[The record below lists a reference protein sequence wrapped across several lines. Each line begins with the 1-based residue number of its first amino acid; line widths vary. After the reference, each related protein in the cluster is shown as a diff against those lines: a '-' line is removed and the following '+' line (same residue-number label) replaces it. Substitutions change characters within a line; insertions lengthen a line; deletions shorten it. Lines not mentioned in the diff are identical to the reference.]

1 MSPTRSTRLQ
11 STDSQKS
18 PADSSQESAQASSQ
32 QQGEFS
38 SNKIAQPADLP
49 PSSGNQPV
57 SDAVPSNIQASG
69 NKTGTIQ
76 TDFFGQPPALIDRVV
91 NLMAPDGN
99 ILLGTSWEDAC
110 TAVASGDAEAVGQI
124 RGQFAICQQSGK
136 TIRMA
141 RSIGRPMR
149 YFLAKRAEGPA
160 LIIAERIDEIREQ
173 LDREGLSDQFNPA
186 YTRMVP
192 AHHILELQLVGCP
205 DPNPKLTRYFAPPR
219 NRLTAD
225 IDQIGQQYIGRF
237 AEVCDAWLD
246 QLADDAPIGVLF
258 SGGIDSGSVVVVL
271 DFLLRRRGQSSARLK
286 AFTLNVVASV
296 PVVSSGSDGT
306 HQQKITQVSSSPDET
321 TSHPTDAIQARE
333 FLKSVNL
340 EMIHEIIDVPL
351 SQISWADAIKV
362 IEDYKPLDVQSA
374 TMGLATL
381 KEIRR
386 RYPDWKYMIDGDG
399 GDENLKDYPI
409 EENPELTVRSVLG
422 NRMLYQEGWGVDAV
436 KHSLTYSGGQS
447 RGHVRT
453 SAPAT
458 QLGFSGFSPYATTE
472 VIKIAEAI
480 PFVELTNWDHE
491 KLYQLKG
498 QIVAAGVQAITGI
511 EMPIYEKKR
520 FQQGAASSQSFSQL
534 FPAGDRPYRDKFAEL
549 FPTS

>member
-1 MSPTRSTRLQ
+1 
-11 STDSQKS
+11 
-18 PADSSQESAQASSQ
+18 
-32 QQGEFS
+32 
-38 SNKIAQPADLP
+38 
-49 PSSGNQPV
+49 
-57 SDAVPSNIQASG
+57 
-69 NKTGTIQ
+69 
-76 TDFFGQPPALIDRVV
+76 
-91 NLMAPDGN
+91 MAPDGN

-110 TAVASGDAEAVGQI
+110 AAVASGDSEAVGQI
-124 RGQFAICQQSGK
+124 RGQFAICQQAGK

-160 LIIAERIDEIREQ
+160 LIIAERIDEIRDQ

-219 NRLTAD
+219 NRLAAD
-225 IDQIGQQYIGRF
+225 IQQIGQQYIGRL
-237 AEVCDAWLD
+237 AEVCDGWLD
-246 QLADDAPIGVLF
+246 QLPDDAPIGVLF
-258 SGGIDSGSVVVVL
+258 SGGVDSGSVVVVL
-271 DFLLRRRGQSSARLK
+271 DFLLRRRGQSSSRVK
-286 AFTLNVVASV
+286 AFTLNVTHAASTDADT
-296 PVVSSGSDGT
+296 GLGEAT
-306 HQQKITQVSSSPDET
+306 AG
-321 TSHPTDAIQARE
+321 TDAIQARE
-333 FLKSVNL
+333 FLKSVHL
-340 EMIHEIIDVPL
+340 EMIHEVIDVPL
-351 SQISWADAIKV
+351 SRISWAEAIGV

-381 KEIRR
+381 KEIRH
-386 RYPDWKYMIDGDG
+386 RYPDWRYMIDGDG

-458 QLGFSGFSPYATTE
+458 LLGFSGFSPYATTD
-472 VIKIAEAI
+472 VIAIAEAI
-480 PFVELTNWDHE
+480 PFVELTQWDHE

-498 QIVAAGVQAITGI
+498 QIVAAGVEAITGI
-511 EMPIYEKKR
+511 EMPIYGKKR
-520 FQQGAASSQSFSQL
+520 FQQGATSSESFGQL
-534 FPAGDRPYRDKFAEL
+534 FPASDGPYRKKFAEL